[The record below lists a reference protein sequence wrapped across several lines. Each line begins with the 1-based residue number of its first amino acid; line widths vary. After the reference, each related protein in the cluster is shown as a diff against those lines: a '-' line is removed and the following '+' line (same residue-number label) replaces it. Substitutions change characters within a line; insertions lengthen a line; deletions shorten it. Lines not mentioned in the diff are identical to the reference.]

1 MFVNGAARRLLS
13 STSRCAAICTHRSHQ
28 AYFYDSTKHLYMMSS
43 SVFKRAYTAS
53 SRTYSSIIPYRMS
66 NRINGVNRHFVQYRY
81 RARLRPSF
89 RRSTQRLFTT
99 AAEEENAQA
108 VETALQRVMR
118 LQSEKQFRTYGGGFL
133 ILGMSVWIYGSTII
147 DYFSGNVAEVTS
159 KSIASV
165 EVQSE
170 VQSLAIG
177 AVNTVLQDKQ
187 VLGQTVSF
195 LQDLVKQPE
204 TQVALVTL
212 LVSALQ
218 NPETQKEVQN
228 LSKNVVNYILND
240 KQTLEQVTILLGN
253 VLQQPWTKKVVLD
266 LLKQLMEDE
275 QTREALGRLL
285 VSTLARDDIVQS
297 STDVAMSATHNV
309 LNDEEVGKHAAFW
322 MQQVLG
328 DSNIQKKSGEHLWNA
343 FTYAINPFGRGTQS
357 DAGVKAGGDK
367 SANVGKSNR
376 ISSEAETKTTK

>member
-1 MFVNGAARRLLS
+1 
-13 STSRCAAICTHRSHQ
+13 
-28 AYFYDSTKHLYMMSS
+28 
-43 SVFKRAYTAS
+43 
-53 SRTYSSIIPYRMS
+53 
-66 NRINGVNRHFVQYRY
+66 
-81 RARLRPSF
+81 
-89 RRSTQRLFTT
+89 
-99 AAEEENAQA
+99 
-108 VETALQRVMR
+108 
-118 LQSEKQFRTYGGGFL
+118 
-133 ILGMSVWIYGSTII
+133 MSVWIYGSTII

-275 QTREALGRLL
+275 QTREVLGRLL

-297 STDVAMSATHNV
+297 STDVAMSATHKSV
-309 LNDEEVGKHAAFW
+309 
-322 MQQVLG
+322 
-328 DSNIQKKSGEHLWNA
+328 NIQN
-343 FTYAINPFGRGTQS
+343 Q
-357 DAGVKAGGDK
+357 
-367 SANVGKSNR
+367 
-376 ISSEAETKTTK
+376 

>member
-1 MFVNGAARRLLS
+1 M
-13 STSRCAAICTHRSHQ
+13 
-28 AYFYDSTKHLYMMSS
+28 
-43 SVFKRAYTAS
+43 
-53 SRTYSSIIPYRMS
+53 
-66 NRINGVNRHFVQYRY
+66 
-81 RARLRPSF
+81 RPSF

-177 AVNTVLQDKQ
+177 AVNTVLRDQQ

-195 LQDLVKQPE
+195 LQDLVKQSE
-204 TQVALVTL
+204 TQLALVTL

-253 VLQQPWTKKVVLD
+253 VLQQP
-266 LLKQLMEDE
+266 
-275 QTREALGRLL
+275 
-285 VSTLARDDIVQS
+285 
-297 STDVAMSATHNV
+297 
-309 LNDEEVGKHAAFW
+309 
-322 MQQVLG
+322 
-328 DSNIQKKSGEHLWNA
+328 
-343 FTYAINPFGRGTQS
+343 
-357 DAGVKAGGDK
+357 
-367 SANVGKSNR
+367 
-376 ISSEAETKTTK
+376 

>member
-1 MFVNGAARRLLS
+1 MFVNGAAGGCYHLQVDVQRF
-13 STSRCAAICTHRSHQ
+13 ATHRSHQ
-28 AYFYDSTKHLYMMSS
+28 AYFYDSTKHLYIMSS

-165 EVQSE
+165 EVQSG
-170 VQSLAIG
+170 S
-177 AVNTVLQDKQ
+177 TV
-187 VLGQTVSF
+187 VSNRCSEYRPSR
-195 LQDLVKQPE
+195 Q
-204 TQVALVTL
+204 A
-212 LVSALQ
+212 SAWA
-218 NPETQKEVQN
+218 NCF
-228 LSKNVVNYILND
+228 
-240 KQTLEQVTILLGN
+240 
-253 VLQQPWTKKVVLD
+253 
-266 LLKQLMEDE
+266 
-275 QTREALGRLL
+275 
-285 VSTLARDDIVQS
+285 VSTRFGQATRDS
-297 STDVAMSATHNV
+297 SC
-309 LNDEEVGKHAAFW
+309 VGYFTSKRFTESRDAKGGAEPF
-322 MQQVLG
+322 
-328 DSNIQKKSGEHLWNA
+328 KKCCKLY
-343 FTYAINPFGRGTQS
+343 F
-357 DAGVKAGGDK
+357 K
-367 SANVGKSNR
+367 
-376 ISSEAETKTTK
+376 

>member
-1 MFVNGAARRLLS
+1 ML
-13 STSRCAAICTHRSHQ
+13 
-28 AYFYDSTKHLYMMSS
+28 S
-43 SVFKRAYTAS
+43 SVFKRVYTAS
-53 SRTYSSIIPYRMS
+53 STAHRGIVPCRMN
-66 NRINGVNRHFVQYRY
+66 NRINAFNRYFVQYRHH
-81 RARLRPSF
+81 ACF
-89 RRSTQRLFTT
+89 RRSFLRSTRHQFTT

-118 LQSEKQFRTYGGGFL
+118 LQSEKQFRIYGGGFL

-204 TQVALVTL
+204 TQLALVTL

-218 NPETQKEVQN
+218 NTEMQKEVQK
-228 LSKNVVNYILND
+228 LSQNVVNYILND
-240 KQTLEQVTILLGN
+240 KQTLEQVTVLLGN

-275 QTREALGRLL
+275 QTRDALGRLL
-285 VSTLARDDIVQS
+285 VSTLARDDVVQS

-357 DAGVKAGGDK
+357 DSGVKTGREKATN
-367 SANVGKSNR
+367 SGKTNR
-376 ISSEAETKTTK
+376 VATDAETQVTK